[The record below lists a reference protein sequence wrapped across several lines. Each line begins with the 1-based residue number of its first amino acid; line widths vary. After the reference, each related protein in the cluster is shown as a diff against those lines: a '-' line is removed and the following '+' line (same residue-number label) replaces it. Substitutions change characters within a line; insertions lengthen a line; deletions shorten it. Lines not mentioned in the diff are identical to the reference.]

1 MNDSP
6 AREFVAELIRERLT
20 DLAKNHQAA
29 VPVARLEAAPMK
41 EETQSW
47 EEVG

>member
-6 AREFVAELIRERLT
+6 AREFVAELIRERLV
-20 DLAKNHQAA
+20 DLARNHQAA
-29 VPVARLEAAPMK
+29 ASPAPVK

>member
-1 MNDSP
+1 MHDSP
-6 AREFVAELIRERLT
+6 AREFVASLIGERLT
-20 DLAKNHQAA
+20 DLAVNHQAA
-29 VPVARLEAAPMK
+29 ASPAPVK